1 LFNTNSEI
9 FQLHHGEN
17 KLIFKLAIPI
27 PASRNAID
35 QLLES
40 DEQAV
45 DKQRRLAQLLMLQN
59 PPKRTALIK
68 DLVSCGNFS
77 PFMLTPET
85 TGAT

>member
-1 LFNTNSEI
+1 MASRVLCAT
-9 FQLHHGEN
+9 
-17 KLIFKLAIPI
+17 LAIPI

-68 DLVSCGNFS
+68 DLVSHGLMNVSLNYFHFGNFYYRI
-77 PFMLTPET
+77 L
-85 TGAT
+85 

>member
-1 LFNTNSEI
+1 MISLEFFCRMASRVLCAT
-9 FQLHHGEN
+9 
-17 KLIFKLAIPI
+17 LAIPI

-68 DLVSCGNFS
+68 DLVSCRNFS
-77 PFMLTPET
+77 PFMLIPET